1 MNNVKLLTRMSYLAF
16 GLSFLFL
23 SIVSFPANAQTIGPE
38 RVLVRNIV
46 LFDPNGAAEDR
57 VVNILLRDNKL
68 DLVTEDKISRAEAD
82 MVVNANKGIL
92 LGKLAI
98 GEKPSFLIFNED
110 PRENFDVMMDTFTYS
125 VFAVDDGVVVKN
137 RLFGV
142 VADEPED
149 EPKKA
154 GWLAYTPPPFMVP
167 LNYQDGSKWNQFE
180 TKYINGI
187 FVSAMV
193 LDRMNW
199 MGQDQNSED
208 QWGDLEFY
216 DGGEIRGLR
225 FGLVGTL
232 NFEKPWI
239 YTIFAATHA
248 YDKGFEVK
256 DSDDLTF
263 FDYRLDIPF
272 FNNSVMSIGKQKE
285 PISMERLTGGTF
297 LWNQERAAISD
308 ALMPSRNIGIVWN
321 GSSPE
326 RYSSWAFGA
335 FNNWLEEKNS
345 FDESATQYV
354 GRLAW
359 APLRSADDSNLL
371 HLGFGYRYSD
381 VKEGFRYATEPEF
394 NKAPD
399 FVDTGFD
406 TDTGVLPADNTETY
420 NFELA
425 WRRGPTT
432 LHSEYTRTDVD
443 NPDLGNPSFD
453 GYFVTA
459 SWILTGEMRRY
470 NKKSGVFGGIPVAK
484 SVYQN
489 GKGAWELYAR
499 YSDLD
504 FDDGAV
510 NGGKLQVAT
519 LGLNWWLTPFFMVNA
534 GYKYIWNELDDV
546 QAESSGLMTRLVL
559 VLE

>member
-46 LFDPNGAAEDR
+46 LFDPNGTAEDR

-199 MGQDQNSED
+199 MDQDQNSED